1 MLNTHHASKP
11 EIHVTDRDR
20 EILER
25 LASGVRAASEVAEEL
40 MRELERAGTAK
51 DGDAENYV
59 GLGTKLTFATSAGE
73 EKTVEL
79 VMPAEADISA
89 GKISI
94 MTPVGVALLGL
105 SKGQTIEWNAR
116 DGRAGTLT
124 IVEIF

>member
-11 EIHVTDRDR
+11 DIHVTDRDR

-25 LASGVRAASEVAEEL
+25 LAFGTRSAPQVADELLSELA
-40 MRELERAGTAK
+40 RAGTAQ
-51 DGDAENYV
+51 DGDAGKYI

-89 GKISI
+89 GRISI
-94 MTPVGVALLGL
+94 LTPVGVALLGL

-124 IVEIF
+124 VIEIF